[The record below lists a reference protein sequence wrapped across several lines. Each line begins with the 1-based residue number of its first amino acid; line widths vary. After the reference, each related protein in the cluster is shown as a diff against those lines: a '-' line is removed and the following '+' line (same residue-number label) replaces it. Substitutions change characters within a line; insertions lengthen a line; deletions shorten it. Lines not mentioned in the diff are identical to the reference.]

1 MVKREELELVMSPRV
16 KLTKVGTELL
26 KRMVLFW
33 SRRTMA
39 SALREGKKVERSS
52 SELDKQVRRRRR
64 EGDGNE
70 PRANQRRVHSDS
82 DVETDSSLN
91 GNVGRGVSSARPG
104 SFRRGGGDGS
114 SVGSG
119 RGLNPSSSSSS
130 SSSSGLGR
138 RLNSRRSVGRHR
150 GRRSSSSV
158 GGRILILLGKLV
170 APRERI
176 VVLVDV

>member
-1 MVKREELELVMSPRV
+1 MSPRV

-39 SALREGKKVERSS
+39 SALREGKKGRKSA
-52 SELDKQVRRRRR
+52 SEFKKKIRRQRR
-64 EGDGNE
+64 EGGENE

-104 SFRRGGGDGS
+104 SSRRGGGDGS

-119 RGLNPSSSSSS
+119 RGLDPSSSSSS
-130 SSSSGLGR
+130 SSSSRLGR
-138 RLNSRRSVGRHR
+138 RLNSRRGVGRRRSR
-150 GRRSSSSV
+150 GSSSSI
-158 GGRILILLGKLV
+158 GGRILVLLRKLV
-170 APRERI
+170 APRKRI
-176 VVLVDV
+176 VVLVDVRVLGLGGSG